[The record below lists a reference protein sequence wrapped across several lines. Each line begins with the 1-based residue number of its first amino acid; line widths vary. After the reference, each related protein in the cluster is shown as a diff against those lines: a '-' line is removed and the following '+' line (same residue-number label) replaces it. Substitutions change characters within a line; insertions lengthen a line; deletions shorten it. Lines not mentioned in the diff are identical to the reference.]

1 MRRIFCGI
9 ILACFAVI
17 TISVSPAS
25 ALTGR
30 DLSGKTWLFF
40 MDVAADGTMSDN
52 GTMVFDQRWTKTELK
67 ELLKALTVGSPISY
81 ANITTIRVKVDPEDW
96 TMIMYFDSAGYS
108 LYGYVMPTK
117 ISPEEE

>member
-1 MRRIFCGI
+1 MRRIFFGI
-9 ILACFAVI
+9 ILACFAVMAF
-17 TISVSPAS
+17 SASPAS

-40 MDVAADGTMSDN
+40 MSVNADGTMIDN
-52 GTMVFDQRWTKTELK
+52 GTMVFDQQWSKTELK
-67 ELLKALTVGSPISY
+67 ELLKQSTVGSPISY
-81 ANITTIRVKVDPEDW
+81 ANITTFRLNLDPEDW
-96 TMIMYFDSAGYS
+96 TMIMYFDSAGKS